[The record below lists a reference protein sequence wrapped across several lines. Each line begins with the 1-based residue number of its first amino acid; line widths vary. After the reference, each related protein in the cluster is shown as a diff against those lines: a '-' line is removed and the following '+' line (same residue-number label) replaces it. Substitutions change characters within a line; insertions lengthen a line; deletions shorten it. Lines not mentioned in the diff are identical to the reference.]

1 MQLLELKRIP
11 KERFFAEIGIS
22 SSNFRGTASKTPL
35 NSDAIANTFTKIPD
49 VNLEWL
55 ITGKGEMLKEDSLNI
70 AKNDVKLWTVIESQ
84 QRTIEQNANT
94 IAALTQQLAQKGDV
108 AGAPGVAPTAARG

>member
-1 MQLLELKRIP
+1 MVELK
-11 KERFFAEIGIS
+11 GIS
-22 SSNFRGTASKTPL
+22 ARAFALSIGVSSQVFGKYLKDREPSYDTLRRIIETYDDISA
-35 NSDAIANTFTKIPD
+35 
-49 VNLEWL
+49 EWL
-55 ITGKGEMLKEDSLNI
+55 LTGKGEILKGDSLNI